1 MFQETIEEFPEETSR
16 LSTYSFFDANR
27 KPKSSIL
34 KVRVDPLY
42 NPNKTQT
49 ETPHHKYFKNIL
61 PTDLTDTG
69 VKIKKTEE
77 KSEDSSKD
85 HIKMSILKRSGLDVQ
100 EEDHDFC
107 LIPKKKGFKA
117 ALNSVED
124 LRHSSLTLPKKLSEL
139 KPEQDPNS
147 KAVQK
152 DTIGLEKGVQ
162 VVSESPNEHTE
173 SYFYDPRR
181 ESNVLFFNE
190 NADISDIYHNF
201 EKEGASIVK
210 FDAAIADI
218 PSS

>member
-42 NPNKTQT
+42 NPNQTQT

-69 VKIKKTEE
+69 VKIKKSEE
-77 KSEDSSKD
+77 KLKNC
-85 HIKMSILKRSGLDVQ
+85 HIKTSILKRSEFDVQ

-117 ALNSVED
+117 ASNSVED
-124 LRHSSLTLPKKLSEL
+124 LRHSSLTLSKKLSEP

-162 VVSESPNEHTE
+162 VVSESPNKHTE

-190 NADISDIYHNF
+190 NADISDIYFNF
-201 EKEGASIVK
+201 EKDGASIVK

-218 PSS
+218 PSSQEP